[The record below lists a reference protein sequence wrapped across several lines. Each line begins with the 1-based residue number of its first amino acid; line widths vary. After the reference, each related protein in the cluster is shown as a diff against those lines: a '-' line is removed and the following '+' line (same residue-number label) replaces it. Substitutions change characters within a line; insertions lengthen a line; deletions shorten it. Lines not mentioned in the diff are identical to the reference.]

1 MARKRHVRRR
11 SVQSQEDA
19 REARLEQQRLRLRR
33 RERFGQGVS
42 DLLEVPGDLV
52 LNVPRVTIVGNLQ
65 MVIENH
71 RGLIEYSPEF
81 IRVGTST
88 GQMTI
93 AGTDLAVGS
102 VFADDLSVMGRFTRI
117 TFEEMPEDE
126 EAP

>member
-1 MARKRHVRRR
+1 
-11 SVQSQEDA
+11 
-19 REARLEQQRLRLRR
+19 
-33 RERFGQGVS
+33 VS

-117 TFEEMPEDE
+117 TFEEMPEGE